1 MSASAR
7 RTRLLVL
14 LAGLG
19 AVVLLVGCAPPRV
32 GVVESGRVLNES
44 VLALSSQRQLD
55 EREKA
60 MAADL
65 RLLSGQLSP
74 QDLAARRQTH
84 LRELAEMK
92 QSLETQLNE
101 RIRVV
106 VAEVAKQRRIQI
118 VLVKEAT
125 RVGGTDITD
134 EVIAR
139 LK

>member
-19 AVVLLVGCAPPRV
+19 AVVLLAGCAPRV